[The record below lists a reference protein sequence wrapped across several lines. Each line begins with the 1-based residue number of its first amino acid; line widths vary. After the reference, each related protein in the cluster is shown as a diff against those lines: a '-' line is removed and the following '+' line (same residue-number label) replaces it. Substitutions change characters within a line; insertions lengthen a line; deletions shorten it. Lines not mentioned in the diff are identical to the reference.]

1 MTKKVLLAN
10 EFGIG
15 RGHIVQLLQAARALG
30 PGFSFEAALYNRS
43 FASEL
48 APLGALVYDGPG
60 YVYDASR
67 RTGPDAV
74 TTATWGEF
82 LGDLGFAQRDRVRD
96 VVMWWH
102 HVLGQRRIDLLVTD
116 YAPLALLAARARG
129 IPTIAVGQGYGLPPD
144 HLSHFPPLH
153 AAPLSRLH
161 DEAAL
166 LDNVNAAATAI
177 GLAPLTGLPQVYQS
191 TLPMV
196 RTLPFLDAYQ
206 GHRRYPYV
214 LPETPTANTIAANG
228 DEVFI
233 YFSTHE
239 LHDPQ
244 VVEALANLP
253 LPRRAFLPT
262 ASPETAAR
270 LAASGVIVEQQP
282 VPADL
287 IAARSR
293 LMVHSGQHGTLCL
306 GLVAGLPQVALP
318 QHMEQSHH
326 ADAAAAQG
334 TTRVIGRASRSR
346 DHIIDT
352 ILSLWSDAQT
362 ARKAQ
367 DLAVSLRQTYT
378 TDADEA
384 ARAWLKPLRDTV
396 MFT

>member
-1 MTKKVLLAN
+1 MTKNVLLAN

-15 RGHIVQLLQAARALG
+15 RGHIVQLLQTALALG
-30 PGFSFEAALYNRS
+30 PGFTFEAALYNRS
-43 FASEL
+43 FAAEL

-67 RTGPDAV
+67 RTGPKSA

-82 LGDLGFAQRDRVRD
+82 LGDLGFSQRDRVRD
-96 VVMWWH
+96 IVMWWH
-102 HVLGQRRIDLLVTD
+102 NVLGQRRIDLLVAD

-144 HLSHFPPLH
+144 HLSQFPPLH
-153 AAPLSRLH
+153 AGPLSRLH
-161 DEAAL
+161 DEEAL
-166 LDNVNAAATAI
+166 LDNVNAAASGI
-177 GLAPLTGLPQVYQS
+177 GLAPLAGLPQVYQS

-206 GHRRYPYV
+206 GHRRFPYV
-214 LPETPTANTIAANG
+214 LPKIPTTNTIAANG

-233 YFSTHE
+233 YFSTQE
-239 LHDPQ
+239 LNDPQ
-244 VVEALANLP
+244 VVDALASLP

-270 LAASGVIVEQQP
+270 LAASGIIVETQP

-306 GLVAGLPQVALP
+306 GLFAGLPQVAFP

-326 ADAAAAQG
+326 ADAVAAQG
-334 TTRVIGRASRSR
+334 TARVIGRASRSR
-346 DHIIDT
+346 DHITDT
-352 ILSLWSDAQT
+352 IQSLWSDAEM

-367 DLAVSLRQTYT
+367 DLARSLRQTYVI
-378 TDADEA
+378 DADEA
-384 ARAWLKPLRDTV
+384 ARTWLKPLRDTV

>member
-1 MTKKVLLAN
+1 MIKKVLLAN

-15 RGHIVQLLQAARALG
+15 RGHIVQLLHTARALG
-30 PGFSFEAALYNRS
+30 PGFSFEAALYNRA
-43 FASEL
+43 FAAEL

-60 YVYDASR
+60 YVYDARR

-102 HVLGQRRIDLLVTD
+102 NVLGQRRIDLLVAD

-144 HLSHFPPLH
+144 RLTQFPPLH
-153 AAPLSRLH
+153 AASLSRIH
-161 DEAAL
+161 DETAL
-166 LDNVNAAATAI
+166 LDNVNAAAAEI

-206 GHRRYPYV
+206 GQRRFPYV
-214 LPETPTANTIAANG
+214 LPKIPRPTDIAANG

-239 LHDPQ
+239 LNDPQ
-244 VVEALANLP
+244 VVDALSNLP

-262 ASPETAAR
+262 ASPESAAR
-270 LAASGVIVEQQP
+270 LAASGILIETQP

-287 IAARSR
+287 IVARSR

-306 GLVAGLPQVALP
+306 GLFSGLPQVALP

-334 TTRVIGRASRSR
+334 TARVIGRSSRSR
-346 DHIIDT
+346 DHITQT
-352 ILSLWSDAQT
+352 ILSLWSDAEI
-362 ARKAQ
+362 ARRAQ
-367 DLAVSLRQTYT
+367 DLARSLRQTYA
-378 TDADEA
+378 TDADQA
-384 ARAWLKPLRDTV
+384 ARTWLKPLRDTV